1 MNNKTIDVNCLS
13 FVRAK
18 KENIGIMLEIIHR
31 CVLEINAVDYAQTQV
46 EHLVKNFSE
55 EWLEDLINTRHYYE
69 VWYQGMLIA
78 CGGVSRD
85 YSQERQSYLTA
96 VFVNPDFNKK
106 GIGRKLVEFL
116 ETDEWCLD
124 SKLIEVPSSKSSH
137 KFYYKCGYHYY
148 DIDNIITMKYL
159 FLEVMGQR

>member
-31 CVLEINAVDYAQTQV
+31 CVLEINAVDYTQTQV
-46 EHLVKNFSE
+46 EHLVKSFSE
-55 EWLEDLINTRHYYE
+55 DWLEDLINTRHYYE
-69 VWYQGMLIA
+69 VWCQGMLIA

-148 DIDNIITMKYL
+148 DEIPVFRSDGTTIMYK
-159 FLEVMGQR
+159 EK

>member
-1 MNNKTIDVNCLS
+1 M
-13 FVRAK
+13 
-18 KENIGIMLEIIHR
+18 
-31 CVLEINAVDYAQTQV
+31 DYTQTQV
-46 EHLVKNFSE
+46 EHLVKGFSE
-55 EWLEDLINTRHYYE
+55 DWLEDLINTRHYYE

-137 KFYYKCGYHYY
+137 KFYYKCGYHYQDETPVFRSDGTTIMY
-148 DIDNIITMKYL
+148 K
-159 FLEVMGQR
+159 EK